1 MTDAPRYGQRA
12 PETRQ
17 EQCPRHPGVPAVSY
31 CKRCNRPACA
41 DCSIPTEVGSICV
54 DCAGATTG
62 RKGRFASGGSPWG
75 RPGAR
80 RGTSATASAV
90 APVTLT
96 LIVIN
101 VVMFILQQFSSEV
114 VNWLAFNPVFGYL
127 QPWRLLTAAFVHG
140 SFMHLL
146 FNMLMLYL
154 IGSSVEHALG
164 WWRYL
169 SVYLLS
175 AVGGSMLIVGWVM
188 VQPQS
193 AATWTV
199 GASGALYGLLAAILI
214 LQKRAGMSTTSIL
227 VLLAVNLIYS
237 FTMSNVSWQAHVGG
251 FLMGLLATAVFV
263 WVADTFRSRGQKTLT
278 GMSLV
283 ALGVLIL
290 LSVAGTWGLYAL
302 IS

>member
-12 PETRQ
+12 PETRP

-54 DCAGATTG
+54 DCAGTPSA
-62 RKGRFASGGSPWG
+62 RKSRFTSGGSPWG

-80 RGTSATASAV
+80 TGMSRTASAV

-96 LIVIN
+96 LIVVN
-101 VVMFILQQFSSEV
+101 VVMFILQQFSSDV
-114 VNWLAFNPVFGYL
+114 INWLAFNPVFGYL
-127 QPWRLLTAAFVHG
+127 QPWRLVTAAFVHAN
-140 SFMHLL
+140 FTHLL

-154 IGSSVEHALG
+154 VGSSVERALG

-169 SVYLLS
+169 AVYLLS
-175 AVGGSMLIVGWVM
+175 AVGGSMLIIGWLL

-199 GASGALYGLLAAILI
+199 GASGALYGLLAAILV
-214 LQKRAGMSTTSIL
+214 LQRRAGMSTTSIL

-251 FLMGLLATAVFV
+251 FLMGLLATGIFV
-263 WVADTFRSRGQKTLT
+263 WAADAFRSRGQKTLT

-283 ALGVLIL
+283 ALVALVV

-302 IS
+302 VS